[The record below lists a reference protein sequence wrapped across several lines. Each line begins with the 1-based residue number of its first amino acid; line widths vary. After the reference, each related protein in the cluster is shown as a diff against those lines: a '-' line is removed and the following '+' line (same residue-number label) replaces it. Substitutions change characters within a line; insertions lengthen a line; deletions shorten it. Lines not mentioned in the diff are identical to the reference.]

1 MKIIVLKTLG
11 SQEKDQKSSSML
23 QFLHGLALA
32 GLLASFP
39 ISSSAFPGPHL
50 FLLVANS
57 YHLSSQHKQHSPD
70 SAKPPCYVPYG
81 SLNLTFHIS
90 LVFDSVI

>member
-1 MKIIVLKTLG
+1 MKILVLKTLG
-11 SQEKDQKSSSML
+11 SYEKDQKSSFTL
-23 QFLHGLALA
+23 QFLHDLALVA
-32 GLLASFP
+32 LLASFP
-39 ISSSAFPGPHL
+39 VSSSAFPGPHL

-57 YHLSSQHKQHSPD
+57 YRLSSQHKQHSPY
-70 SAKPPCYVPYG
+70 SARPPCHAPQS